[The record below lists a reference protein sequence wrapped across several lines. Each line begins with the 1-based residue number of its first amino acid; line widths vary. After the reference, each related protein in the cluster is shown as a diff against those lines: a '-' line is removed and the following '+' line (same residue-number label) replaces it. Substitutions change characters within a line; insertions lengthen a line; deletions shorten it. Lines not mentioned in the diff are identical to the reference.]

1 MCLSIKLVGN
11 CVKISSFI
19 VLLLGVIGVICGVYI
34 GKNDIMVSSVE
45 DTKKSIMVVT
55 IVFSV
60 LLILIGLSGII
71 GAWRNTSFCLLV
83 YNIGIGIFFVAF
95 LIISIVAFAVFKKY
109 YEIDVKNVDVC
120 KSQGW
125 LSPINDVAVKG
136 ESYLCSKSCA
146 CNSHTPFTLL
156 VTNATN
162 SSSTNT
168 SNVSANTSNSSN
180 TSTNASDANTSTKTS
195 TTNTTTNTSN
205 TTTSNTTSNRTW
217 NYSANGS
224 VRLQDCP
231 NYAND
236 FSLTERELAVTLEIL
251 EKQFKCAGICYNSE
265 FYAFSDINTGTPKD
279 DCATT
284 IIDIF
289 VAYSK
294 KIGACTIVMTI
305 LLFLTLIASF
315 CLCCHPDKRKEE
327 GGFYHKMTSI

>member
-1 MCLSIKLVGN
+1 MCLSLKLVGN
-11 CVKISSFI
+11 CVKFSAFL

-34 GKNDIMVSSVE
+34 GRNDIMVSSVE

-60 LLILIGLSGII
+60 FLILIGLSGII
-71 GAWRNTSFCLLV
+71 GAWRKSARCLLI

-109 YEIDVKNVDVC
+109 YAIDIKDAEIC

-156 VTNATN
+156 VSNVTN
-162 SSSTNT
+162 SSNTNT
-168 SNVSANTSNSSN
+168 SNASANTSNSSKTSN
-180 TSTNASDANTSTKTS
+180 TSSNTSSKTS
-195 TTNTTTNTSN
+195 NTTENTSN

-217 NYSANGS
+217 NFSANGS
-224 VRLQDCP
+224 VRAQDCP
-231 NYAND
+231 NYAKD
-236 FSLTERELAVTLEIL
+236 FSLTERELAVTLELL
-251 EKQFKCAGICYNSE
+251 ERQFKCAGICYNSE
-265 FYAFSDINTGTPKD
+265 FYTFSDINTGKPID
-279 DCATT
+279 DCSTT

-289 VAYSK
+289 VSYSK

-315 CLCCHPDKRKEE
+315 CLCCHPEKRKEE